1 MHYDTLLFDLDG
13 TLLDF
18 RQTEALSLAE
28 LFAAHGIPF
37 TASLHR
43 DYMEINDALWAQYE
57 RREITMEQVLSTRF
71 AKIMLQLGQQVNGAR
86 LGARLPRPHGPQC
99 PRHGR
104 RAAGLRP
111 ALPNPPPL
119 CGDKRRP
126 AHAD

>member
-71 AKIMLQLGQQVNGAR
+71 AKIMLQLGQQVDGAAWERDYRARMGEQDVALLNGK
-86 LGARLPRPHGPQC
+86 
-99 PRHGR
+99 
-104 RAAGLRP
+104 
-111 ALPNPPPL
+111 ALLDAEQVEAKQREQHP
-119 CGDKRRP
+119 
-126 AHAD
+126 